1 VLLLVAVNK
10 VKIKKSELKQIIK
23 EELEATIDEGFLD
36 RMMGRG
42 KKSTLLYIPEQ
53 SIQEIDFSAH
63 NFSKNPTEPIR
74 AEAYVALVPPR
85 GGSTGS
91 EKSIFVGVELYGD
104 GDSEYE
110 FRERRRTLNQI
121 KKLYS
126 NFMVSDSN
134 QPGGFDKIS
143 AESLADTIRADV
155 RAKAEQQADKQALDN
170 MDAED
175 RAKLPQRQRNQ
186 GYQFNEEA
194 ALDER
199 VRDRDG
205 SGGSGFAGDSRNRT
219 PEQEKAHQAKVRA
232 MRAKEPK
239 TERQLAAAWLAK
251 PENKEVE
258 EQIHDLAMKADMS
271 GKADYRQVFD
281 DKTLELYRQ
290 SVK

>member
-1 VLLLVAVNK
+1 M
-10 VKIKKSELKQIIK
+10 KIKKSELKQLIK
-23 EELEATIDEGFLD
+23 EELEATMDEGFLD

-53 SIQEIDFSAH
+53 SIQEIDFSA
-63 NFSKNPTEPIR
+63 KTPTEPSG
-74 AEAYVALVPPR
+74 AEAYVTLFPPR
-85 GGSTGS
+85 GGSAGTS
-91 EKSIFVGVELYGD
+91 EESILVGVELYGD

-110 FRERRRTLNQI
+110 SRERRRTLNQI

-134 QPGGFDKIS
+134 QPGGFDNIS
-143 AESLADTIRADV
+143 AEELADTIRADV
-155 RAKAEQQADKQALDN
+155 RAKAEQQADKQALDRI
-170 MDAED
+170 DAED

-194 ALDER
+194 ALNER

-205 SGGSGFAGDSRNRT
+205 SGGSGFAGDARNRT

-251 PENKEVE
+251 PENEEVE
-258 EQIHDLAMKADMS
+258 KQIHDLAMKADMS